1 MDDTQRTGWQKRIL
15 LFLTSQCITLFGSTL
30 VQMAIV
36 WYATMQTASG
46 VWVAAFTVGSYL
58 PQFLISFIGG
68 VWADR
73 YHRKKL
79 IIGADMLIAFA
90 TFIMVLAIPHIS
102 SEPALLGGLLVMSVV
117 RSFGA
122 GIQTPA
128 VNAVIPQLVPAQ
140 QLMRYNGINATMQS
154 VVNFAAPA
162 AAGAVF
168 AVSTLRTTL
177 MIDIVT
183 AVLGTGLLSCL
194 VLPKQDTSFEKSGVL
209 SDMKIGV
216 RYAFSDRGIGKLLII
231 YGLFTFFCVPAG
243 YLAGLLVRRGIRGY
257 LLVSYGSR
265 SRGVRGHDGGR
276 SRYEYMGRLPEPG
289 KDFSGRAFGVWFLC
303 DRYGL
308 FKEFYSLSW
317 IDGVLRSC
325 IDNGADRDYHDA
337 AGENRYLYARACL
350 WLTDAAL
357 DCRVFG
363 LLGTMYA
370 GFLPLGMAV
379 FGPLADILPLQWIMI
394 GSGIAL
400 ILIAVITYFHQ
411 VLKGVN

>member
-1 MDDTQRTGWQKRIL
+1 MDDTQCTGWQKRIL

-30 VQMAIV
+30 VQMALI
-36 WYATMQTASG
+36 WYATMQTSSG

-140 QLMRYNGINATMQS
+140 QLMRYNGINAAMQS

-168 AVSTLRTTL
+168 AVSTLGTTL
-177 MIDIVT
+177 MIDIVM
-183 AVLGTGLLSCL
+183 AVLGTGLLSCV
-194 VLPKQDTSFEKSGVL
+194 VLPKQDTSFEKSGVF

-243 YLAGLLVRRGIRGY
+243 YLAGLLVRRVFGDTYWY
-257 LLVSYGSR
+257 LTAVEVVGFAGMMAGGVAMSTWGGFR
-265 SRGVRGHDGGR
+265 SRGKTLAAG
-276 SRYEYMGRLPEPG
+276 LL
-289 KDFSGRAFGVWFLC
+289 AFGSFAIGMGFSKNFILYLGLMAF
-303 DRYGL
+303 YG
-308 FKEFYSLSW
+308 
-317 IDGVLRSC
+317 V
-325 IDNGADRDYHDA
+325 A
-337 AGENRYLYARACL
+337 
-350 WLTDAAL
+350 LTMVQTAITTMLQERTDTSMQG
-357 DCRVFG
+357 RVFG

-370 GFLPLGMAV
+370 GFLPIGMAV
-379 FGPLADILPLQWIMI
+379 FGPLADIVPLQWIMI

-400 ILIAVITYFHQ
+400 ILIAGITYQ
-411 VLKGVN
+411 ANVS

>member
-1 MDDTQRTGWQKRIL
+1 MDDTKCTGWQKRIL

-30 VQMAIV
+30 VQMALV
-36 WYATMQTASG
+36 WYATMQTSSG

-140 QLMRYNGINATMQS
+140 ELMRYNGINATMQS

-183 AVLGTGLLSCL
+183 AVLGTGLLSCV
-194 VLPKQDTSFEKSGVL
+194 VLPKQDTSFEKSGVF

-216 RYAFSDRGIGKLLII
+216 RYAFSDRVIGKLLVI

-243 YLAGLLVRRGIRGY
+243 YLAGLLVRRVFGDTYWY
-257 LLVSYGSR
+257 LTAVEVVGFAGMMAGGVAMSTWGGFR
-265 SRGVRGHDGGR
+265 SRGKTLAAG
-276 SRYEYMGRLPEPG
+276 LL
-289 KDFSGRAFGVWFLC
+289 AFGSFAIGMGFSKNFILYLGLMAF
-303 DRYGL
+303 YG
-308 FKEFYSLSW
+308 
-317 IDGVLRSC
+317 V
-325 IDNGADRDYHDA
+325 A
-337 AGENRYLYARACL
+337 
-350 WLTDAAL
+350 LTMVQTAITTMLQEKTDSPMQG
-357 DCRVFG
+357 RVFG

-400 ILIAVITYFHQ
+400 ILIAGITYFKRE
-411 VLKGVN
+411 LN

>member
-1 MDDTQRTGWQKRIL
+1 MDDTQRIGWQKRIL

-243 YLAGLLVRRGIRGY
+243 YLAGLLVRRVFGDTYWY
-257 LLVSYGSR
+257 LTAVEVVGFAGMMAGGVAMSTWGGFR
-265 SRGVRGHDGGR
+265 SREKTLAAG
-276 SRYEYMGRLPEPG
+276 LL
-289 KDFSGRAFGVWFLC
+289 AFGSFAIGMGFSKNFILYLGLMAF
-303 DRYGL
+303 YG
-308 FKEFYSLSW
+308 
-317 IDGVLRSC
+317 V
-325 IDNGADRDYHDA
+325 A
-337 AGENRYLYARACL
+337 
-350 WLTDAAL
+350 LTMVQTAITTMLQERTDTSMQG
-357 DCRVFG
+357 RVFG

-370 GFLPLGMAV
+370 GFLPIGRAV

>member
-1 MDDTQRTGWQKRIL
+1 MDDTQRIGWQKRIL

-243 YLAGLLVRRGIRGY
+243 YLAGLLVRRVFGDTYWY
-257 LLVSYGSR
+257 LTAVEVVGFAGMMAGGVAMSTWGGFR
-265 SRGVRGHDGGR
+265 SREKTLAAG
-276 SRYEYMGRLPEPG
+276 LL
-289 KDFSGRAFGVWFLC
+289 AFGSFAIGMGFSKNFILYLGLMAF
-303 DRYGL
+303 YG
-308 FKEFYSLSW
+308 
-317 IDGVLRSC
+317 V
-325 IDNGADRDYHDA
+325 A
-337 AGENRYLYARACL
+337 
-350 WLTDAAL
+350 LTMVQTAITTMLQERTDTFMQG
-357 DCRVFG
+357 RVFG
-363 LLGTMYA
+363 LQGTMYA
-370 GFLPLGMAV
+370 GFLPVGMAV
-379 FGPLADILPLQWIMI
+379 FGPLADIFPLQWIMI

-400 ILIAVITYFHQ
+400 IFIAGIISFYWE
-411 VLKGVN
+411 LN

>member
-1 MDDTQRTGWQKRIL
+1 MDDTQCTGWQKRIL

-30 VQMAIV
+30 VQMALI
-36 WYATMQTASG
+36 WYATMQTSSG

-183 AVLGTGLLSCL
+183 AIMGTGLLSCL
-194 VLPKQDTSFEKSGVL
+194 VLPKQDTSFEKSGVF

-216 RYAFSDRGIGKLLII
+216 RYPFSDRVIGKLLII

-243 YLAGLLVRRGIRGY
+243 YLAGLLVRRVFGDTYWY
-257 LLVSYGSR
+257 LTAVEVVGFAGMMAGGVAMSTWGGFR
-265 SRGVRGHDGGR
+265 SRGKTLAVG
-276 SRYEYMGRLPEPG
+276 LL
-289 KDFSGRAFGVWFLC
+289 AFGSFAIGMGFSKNFILYLGLMAF
-303 DRYGL
+303 YG
-308 FKEFYSLSW
+308 
-317 IDGVLRSC
+317 V
-325 IDNGADRDYHDA
+325 A
-337 AGENRYLYARACL
+337 
-350 WLTDAAL
+350 LTMVQTAITTMLQEKTDTSMQG
-357 DCRVFG
+357 RVFG

-370 GFLPLGMAV
+370 GFLPIGMAV
-379 FGPLADILPLQWIMI
+379 FGPLADIVPLQWIMV

-400 ILIAVITYFHQ
+400 ILIAVITYSHR

>member
-1 MDDTQRTGWQKRIL
+1 MDDTQCTGWQKRIL

-30 VQMAIV
+30 VQMALI
-36 WYATMQTASG
+36 WYATMQTSSG

-243 YLAGLLVRRGIRGY
+243 YLAGLLVRRVFGDTYWY
-257 LLVSYGSR
+257 LTAVEVVGFAGMMAGGVAMSTWGGFR
-265 SRGVRGHDGGR
+265 SREKTLAAG
-276 SRYEYMGRLPEPG
+276 LL
-289 KDFSGRAFGVWFLC
+289 AFGSFAIGMGFSKNFILYLGLMAF
-303 DRYGL
+303 YG
-308 FKEFYSLSW
+308 
-317 IDGVLRSC
+317 V
-325 IDNGADRDYHDA
+325 A
-337 AGENRYLYARACL
+337 
-350 WLTDAAL
+350 LTMVQTAITTMLQERTDTSMQG
-357 DCRVFG
+357 RVFG

>member
-1 MDDTQRTGWQKRIL
+1 MDDTQRIGWQKRIL

-194 VLPKQDTSFEKSGVL
+194 VLPKQDTSFEKSGVF

-243 YLAGLLVRRGIRGY
+243 YLAGLLVRRVFGDTYWY
-257 LLVSYGSR
+257 LTAVEVVGFAGMMAGGVAMSTWGGFR
-265 SRGVRGHDGGR
+265 SREKTLAAG
-276 SRYEYMGRLPEPG
+276 LL
-289 KDFSGRAFGVWFLC
+289 AFGSFAIGMGFSKNFILYLGLMAF
-303 DRYGL
+303 YG
-308 FKEFYSLSW
+308 
-317 IDGVLRSC
+317 V
-325 IDNGADRDYHDA
+325 A
-337 AGENRYLYARACL
+337 
-350 WLTDAAL
+350 LTMVQTAITTMLQERTDTSMQG
-357 DCRVFG
+357 RVFG

>member
-194 VLPKQDTSFEKSGVL
+194 VLPKQEISFEKSGVF

-243 YLAGLLVRRGIRGY
+243 YLAGLLVRRVFGDTYWY
-257 LLVSYGSR
+257 LTAVEVVGFAGMMAGGVAMSTWGGFR
-265 SRGVRGHDGGR
+265 SREKTLAAG
-276 SRYEYMGRLPEPG
+276 LL
-289 KDFSGRAFGVWFLC
+289 AFGSFAIGMGFSKNFILYLGLMAF
-303 DRYGL
+303 YG
-308 FKEFYSLSW
+308 
-317 IDGVLRSC
+317 V
-325 IDNGADRDYHDA
+325 A
-337 AGENRYLYARACL
+337 
-350 WLTDAAL
+350 LTMVQTAITTMLQERTDTSMQG
-357 DCRVFG
+357 RVFG

>member
-1 MDDTQRTGWQKRIL
+1 MDDTQCTGWQKRIL

-30 VQMAIV
+30 VQMALI
-36 WYATMQTASG
+36 WYAPMQTSSG

-177 MIDIVT
+177 TIDIVT
-183 AVLGTGLLSCL
+183 AVLGTGLLSCV
-194 VLPKQDTSFEKSGVL
+194 VLPKQDTSFEKSGVF

-216 RYAFSDRGIGKLLII
+216 RYAFSDRVIGKLLII

-243 YLAGLLVRRGIRGY
+243 YLAGLLVRRVFGDTYWY
-257 LLVSYGSR
+257 LTAVEVVGFAGMMAGGVAMSTWGGFR
-265 SRGVRGHDGGR
+265 SREKTLAAG
-276 SRYEYMGRLPEPG
+276 LL
-289 KDFSGRAFGVWFLC
+289 AFGSFAIGMGFSKNFILYLGLMAF
-303 DRYGL
+303 YG
-308 FKEFYSLSW
+308 
-317 IDGVLRSC
+317 V
-325 IDNGADRDYHDA
+325 A
-337 AGENRYLYARACL
+337 
-350 WLTDAAL
+350 LTMVQTAITTMLQERTDTSMQG
-357 DCRVFG
+357 RVFG

-370 GFLPLGMAV
+370 GFLPIGMAV
-379 FGPLADILPLQWIMI
+379 FGPLADIVPLQWIMI

-400 ILIAVITYFHQ
+400 ILIAVITYSHQ
-411 VLKGVN
+411 VLKGLN

>member
-1 MDDTQRTGWQKRIL
+1 MDDTQHTGWQKRIL

-30 VQMAIV
+30 VQMALV
-36 WYATMQTASG
+36 WYATMQTSSG
-46 VWVAAFTVGSYL
+46 VWVAAFTVCSYL
-58 PQFLISFIGG
+58 PQFLISFVGG

-73 YHRKKL
+73 YHRKRL

-102 SEPALLGGLLVMSVV
+102 SEPALLGGLLVMSVI
-117 RSFGA
+117 RSLGA

-128 VNAVIPQLVPAQ
+128 VNTVIPQLVPED

-154 VVNFAAPA
+154 IVNFAAPV

-168 AVSTLRTTL
+168 AISTLRTTL

-183 AVLGTGLLSCL
+183 AILGTSLLSCL
-194 VLPKQDTSFEKSGVL
+194 ALPKQNTSIETASVF

-216 RYAFSDRGIGKLLII
+216 KYAFADKLIGKLLII

-243 YLAGLLVRRGIRGY
+243 YLAGLLVRRVFGDTYWY
-257 LLVSYGSR
+257 LTAVEVVGFAGMLAVG
-265 SRGVRGHDGGR
+265 
-276 SRYEYMGRLPEPG
+276 L
-289 KDFSGRAFGVWFLC
+289 FAFGSFAIGMGFSKNFIFYLGLMVC
-303 DRYGL
+303 YG
-308 FKEFYSLSW
+308 
-317 IDGVLRSC
+317 V
-325 IDNGADRDYHDA
+325 A
-337 AGENRYLYARACL
+337 
-350 WLTDAAL
+350 LTMVQTAITTMLQEKTDTSMQG
-357 DCRVFG
+357 RVFG

-370 GFLPLGMAV
+370 GFLPIGMAM

-400 ILIAVITYFHQ
+400 IIISGVTYFNRE
-411 VLKGVN
+411 LKAI

>member
-1 MDDTQRTGWQKRIL
+1 MDDTQRIGWQKRIL

-243 YLAGLLVRRGIRGY
+243 YLAGLLVRRVFGDTYWY
-257 LLVSYGSR
+257 LTAVEVVGFAGMMAGGVAMSTWGGFR
-265 SRGVRGHDGGR
+265 SRGKTLAAG
-276 SRYEYMGRLPEPG
+276 LL
-289 KDFSGRAFGVWFLC
+289 AFGSFAIGMGFSKNFILYLGLMAF
-303 DRYGL
+303 YG
-308 FKEFYSLSW
+308 
-317 IDGVLRSC
+317 V
-325 IDNGADRDYHDA
+325 A
-337 AGENRYLYARACL
+337 
-350 WLTDAAL
+350 LTVVQTAITTMLQEKTDTSMQG
-357 DCRVFG
+357 RVFG

-370 GFLPLGMAV
+370 GFLPIGMAV
-379 FGPLADILPLQWIMI
+379 FGPLADIVPLQWIMI

>member
-1 MDDTQRTGWQKRIL
+1 MDDTQCTGWQKRIL

-30 VQMAIV
+30 VQMALI
-36 WYATMQTASG
+36 WYATMQTSSG

-183 AVLGTGLLSCL
+183 AIMGTGLLSCL
-194 VLPKQDTSFEKSGVL
+194 VLPKQDTSFEKSGVF

-243 YLAGLLVRRGIRGY
+243 YLAGLLVRRVFGDTYWY
-257 LLVSYGSR
+257 LTAVEVVGFAGMMAGGVAMRTWGGFR
-265 SRGVRGHDGGR
+265 SRGKTLAVG
-276 SRYEYMGRLPEPG
+276 LL
-289 KDFSGRAFGVWFLC
+289 AFGSFAIGMGFSKNFILYLGLMAF
-303 DRYGL
+303 YG
-308 FKEFYSLSW
+308 
-317 IDGVLRSC
+317 V
-325 IDNGADRDYHDA
+325 A
-337 AGENRYLYARACL
+337 
-350 WLTDAAL
+350 LTMVQTAITTMLQEKTDTSMQG
-357 DCRVFG
+357 RVFG

-370 GFLPLGMAV
+370 GFLPIGMAV
-379 FGPLADILPLQWIMI
+379 FGPLADIVPLQWIMV

-400 ILIAVITYFHQ
+400 ILIAVITYSHR

>member
-1 MDDTQRTGWQKRIL
+1 MDDTQCTGWQKRIL

-243 YLAGLLVRRGIRGY
+243 YLAGLLVRRVFGDTYWY
-257 LLVSYGSR
+257 LTAVEVVGFAGMMAGGVAMSTWGGFR
-265 SRGVRGHDGGR
+265 SRGKTLAAG
-276 SRYEYMGRLPEPG
+276 LL
-289 KDFSGRAFGVWFLC
+289 AFGSFAIGMGFSKNFILYLGLMAF
-303 DRYGL
+303 YG
-308 FKEFYSLSW
+308 
-317 IDGVLRSC
+317 V
-325 IDNGADRDYHDA
+325 A
-337 AGENRYLYARACL
+337 
-350 WLTDAAL
+350 LTMVQTAITTMLQEKTDTSMQG
-357 DCRVFG
+357 RVFG

-370 GFLPLGMAV
+370 GFLPIGMAV
-379 FGPLADILPLQWIMI
+379 FGPLADIVPLQWIMI

-400 ILIAVITYFHQ
+400 ILIAVITYSHR

>member
-1 MDDTQRTGWQKRIL
+1 MDDTQCTGWQKRIL

-243 YLAGLLVRRGIRGY
+243 YLAGLLVRRVFGDTYWY
-257 LLVSYGSR
+257 LTAVEVVGFAGMMAGGVAMSTWGGFR
-265 SRGVRGHDGGR
+265 SRGKTLAAG
-276 SRYEYMGRLPEPG
+276 LL
-289 KDFSGRAFGVWFLC
+289 AFGSFAIGMGFSKNFILYLGLMAF
-303 DRYGL
+303 YG
-308 FKEFYSLSW
+308 
-317 IDGVLRSC
+317 V
-325 IDNGADRDYHDA
+325 A
-337 AGENRYLYARACL
+337 
-350 WLTDAAL
+350 LTMVQTAITTMLQERTDTSMQG
-357 DCRVFG
+357 RVFG

>member
-1 MDDTQRTGWQKRIL
+1 MDDTQCTGWQKRIL

-30 VQMAIV
+30 VQMALI
-36 WYATMQTASG
+36 WYATMQTSSG

-177 MIDIVT
+177 TIDIVT
-183 AVLGTGLLSCL
+183 AVLGTGLLSCV
-194 VLPKQDTSFEKSGVL
+194 VLPKQDTSFEKSGVF

-216 RYAFSDRGIGKLLII
+216 RYAFSDRVIGKLLII

-243 YLAGLLVRRGIRGY
+243 YLAGLLVRRVFGDTYWY
-257 LLVSYGSR
+257 LTAVEVVGFAGMMAGGVAMSTWGGFR
-265 SRGVRGHDGGR
+265 SRGKTLAAG
-276 SRYEYMGRLPEPG
+276 LL
-289 KDFSGRAFGVWFLC
+289 AFGSFAIGMGFSKNFILYLGLMAF
-303 DRYGL
+303 YG
-308 FKEFYSLSW
+308 
-317 IDGVLRSC
+317 V
-325 IDNGADRDYHDA
+325 A
-337 AGENRYLYARACL
+337 
-350 WLTDAAL
+350 LTMVQTAITTMLQEKTDSPMQG
-357 DCRVFG
+357 RVFG

-379 FGPLADILPLQWIMI
+379 FGPLADIVPLQWIMI

-400 ILIAVITYFHQ
+400 ILIAVITYSHR

>member
-1 MDDTQRTGWQKRIL
+1 MDDTQCTGWQKRIL

-30 VQMAIV
+30 VQMALV

-243 YLAGLLVRRGIRGY
+243 YLAGLLVRRIFGDTYWY
-257 LLVSYGSR
+257 LTAVEVVGFAGMMAGGVAMSTWGGFR
-265 SRGVRGHDGGR
+265 SRGKTLAAG
-276 SRYEYMGRLPEPG
+276 LL
-289 KDFSGRAFGVWFLC
+289 AFGSFAIGMGFSKNFILYLGLMAF
-303 DRYGL
+303 YG
-308 FKEFYSLSW
+308 
-317 IDGVLRSC
+317 V
-325 IDNGADRDYHDA
+325 A
-337 AGENRYLYARACL
+337 
-350 WLTDAAL
+350 LTMVQTAITTMLQERTDTSMQG
-357 DCRVFG
+357 RVFG

-370 GFLPLGMAV
+370 GFLPLGMTV

>member
-1 MDDTQRTGWQKRIL
+1 MDNTKHTGWRRRIL

-30 VQMAIV
+30 VQMSLV
-36 WYATMQTASG
+36 WYATMQTSSG
-46 VWVAAFTVGSYL
+46 VWVAAFTVSSYL

-90 TFIMVLAIPHIS
+90 TLIMVLVIPHIS
-102 SEPALLGGLLVMSVV
+102 SKPALLGGLLAMSVV
-117 RSFGA
+117 RSLGA

-128 VNAVIPQLVPAQ
+128 VNAVIPQLVPEN

-168 AVSTLRTTL
+168 AVSTLRTML

-183 AVLGTGLLSCL
+183 AIIGTGLLSCMM
-194 VLPKQDTSFEKSGVL
+194 LPKQAVSLKKVSVL

-216 RYAFSDRGIGKLLII
+216 RYAFSDRMIGKILVI
-231 YGLFTFFCVPAG
+231 YGMFTFFCVPAG
-243 YLAGLLVRRGIRGY
+243 YLAGLLVRRVFGDTYWYLTAVEVVGFAGMMVGGIAMSTWG
-257 LLVSYGSR
+257 GFR
-265 SRGVRGHDGGR
+265 SRGKTLAVG
-276 SRYEYMGRLPEPG
+276 LL
-289 KDFSGRAFGVWFLC
+289 AFGSFAIAMGFSKNFILYLGLMAF
-303 DRYGL
+303 YGVAL
-308 FKEFYSLSW
+308 TMVQTAITTMLQEK
-317 IDGVLRSC
+317 
-325 IDNGADRDYHDA
+325 
-337 AGENRYLYARACL
+337 
-350 WLTDAAL
+350 TDASMQG
-357 DCRVFG
+357 RVFG

-370 GFLPLGMAV
+370 GFLPIGMAI

-400 ILIAVITYFHQ
+400 IFIAGITCFDWE
-411 VLKGVN
+411 LKLVNGKK

>member
-1 MDDTQRTGWQKRIL
+1 MDDTQRIGWQKRIL

-183 AVLGTGLLSCL
+183 AIMGTGLLSCL

-243 YLAGLLVRRGIRGY
+243 YLAGLLVRRVFGDTYWY
-257 LLVSYGSR
+257 LTAVEVVGFAGMMAGGVAMSTWGGFR
-265 SRGVRGHDGGR
+265 SRGKTLAAG
-276 SRYEYMGRLPEPG
+276 LL
-289 KDFSGRAFGVWFLC
+289 AFGSFAIGMGFSKNFILYLGLMAF
-303 DRYGL
+303 YG
-308 FKEFYSLSW
+308 
-317 IDGVLRSC
+317 V
-325 IDNGADRDYHDA
+325 A
-337 AGENRYLYARACL
+337 
-350 WLTDAAL
+350 LTMVQTAITTMLQERTDTSMQG
-357 DCRVFG
+357 RVFG

-370 GFLPLGMAV
+370 GFLPLGMTV

>member
-30 VQMAIV
+30 VQMAII

-102 SEPALLGGLLVMSVV
+102 SEPALLGSLLVMSVV

-128 VNAVIPQLVPAQ
+128 VNAVIPQLVPEE
-140 QLMRYNGINATMQS
+140 QLMRYNGINAAMQS
-154 VVNFAAPA
+154 AVNFAAPA

-168 AVSTLRTTL
+168 AVSTLRATL

-183 AVLGTGLLSCL
+183 AILGTGLLSCL
-194 VLPKQDTSFEKSGVL
+194 ALPKQDASSCRTPLLKKASIF
-209 SDMKIGV
+209 SDIKTGV
-216 RYAFSDRGIGKLLII
+216 RYAFSDRVIGKLLII

-243 YLAGLLVRRGIRGY
+243 YLAGLLVRRVFGDTYWY
-257 LLVSYGSR
+257 LTAVEVVGFAGMMAGGAAMSIWGGFR
-265 SRGVRGHDGGR
+265 SRGKTLTAG
-276 SRYEYMGRLPEPG
+276 LL
-289 KDFSGRAFGVWFLC
+289 AFGSFAIGMGFSKNFILYLVLMAF
-303 DRYGL
+303 YGVAL
-308 FKEFYSLSW
+308 TMVQTTITTMLQE
-317 IDGVLRSC
+317 RT
-325 IDNGADRDYHDA
+325 DNSMQG
-337 AGENRYLYARACL
+337 
-350 WLTDAAL
+350 
-357 DCRVFG
+357 RVFG

-370 GFLPLGMAV
+370 GFLPMGMAV
-379 FGPLADILPLQWIMI
+379 FGPLADVVPLQWIMI
-394 GSGIAL
+394 GSGVAP
-400 ILIAVITYFHQ
+400 ILIAGIISFHRE
-411 VLKGVN
+411 LKRAN

>member
-1 MDDTQRTGWQKRIL
+1 MDDTQCTGWQKRIL

-30 VQMAIV
+30 VQMALI
-36 WYATMQTASG
+36 WYATMQTSSG

-243 YLAGLLVRRGIRGY
+243 YLAGLLVRRVFGDTYWY
-257 LLVSYGSR
+257 LTAVEVVGFAGMMAGGVAMSTWGGFR
-265 SRGVRGHDGGR
+265 SREKTLAAG
-276 SRYEYMGRLPEPG
+276 LL
-289 KDFSGRAFGVWFLC
+289 AFGSFAIGMGFSKNFILYLGLMAF
-303 DRYGL
+303 YG
-308 FKEFYSLSW
+308 
-317 IDGVLRSC
+317 V
-325 IDNGADRDYHDA
+325 A
-337 AGENRYLYARACL
+337 
-350 WLTDAAL
+350 LTMVQTAITTMLQERTDTSMQG
-357 DCRVFG
+357 RVFG

-400 ILIAVITYFHQ
+400 ILIAVITYSHQ
-411 VLKGVN
+411 VLNRLN

>member
-1 MDDTQRTGWQKRIL
+1 MDDTQCTGWQKRIL

-30 VQMAIV
+30 VQMALI
-36 WYATMQTASG
+36 WYATMQTSSG

-177 MIDIVT
+177 TIDIVT
-183 AVLGTGLLSCL
+183 AVLGTGLLSCV
-194 VLPKQDTSFEKSGVL
+194 VLPKQDTSFEKSGVF

-216 RYAFSDRGIGKLLII
+216 RYAFSDRVIGKLLII

-243 YLAGLLVRRGIRGY
+243 YLAGLLVRRVFGDTYWY
-257 LLVSYGSR
+257 LTAVEVVGFAGMMAGGVAMSTWGGFR
-265 SRGVRGHDGGR
+265 SREKTLAAG
-276 SRYEYMGRLPEPG
+276 LL
-289 KDFSGRAFGVWFLC
+289 AFGSFAIGMGFSKNFILYLGLMAF
-303 DRYGL
+303 YG
-308 FKEFYSLSW
+308 
-317 IDGVLRSC
+317 V
-325 IDNGADRDYHDA
+325 A
-337 AGENRYLYARACL
+337 
-350 WLTDAAL
+350 LTMVQTAITTMLQERTDTSMQG
-357 DCRVFG
+357 RVFG

-370 GFLPLGMAV
+370 GFLPIGMAV
-379 FGPLADILPLQWIMI
+379 FGPLADIVPLQWIMI

-400 ILIAVITYFHQ
+400 ILIAVITYSHQ
-411 VLKGVN
+411 VLKGLN

>member
-102 SEPALLGGLLVMSVV
+102 SEPAVLGGLLVMSVV

-243 YLAGLLVRRGIRGY
+243 YLAGLLVRRVFGDTYWY
-257 LLVSYGSR
+257 LTAVEVVGFAGMMAGGVAMSTWGGFR
-265 SRGVRGHDGGR
+265 SREKTLAAG
-276 SRYEYMGRLPEPG
+276 LL
-289 KDFSGRAFGVWFLC
+289 AFGSFAIGMGFSKNFILYLGLMAF
-303 DRYGL
+303 YG
-308 FKEFYSLSW
+308 
-317 IDGVLRSC
+317 V
-325 IDNGADRDYHDA
+325 A
-337 AGENRYLYARACL
+337 
-350 WLTDAAL
+350 LTMVQTAITTMLQERTDTSMQG
-357 DCRVFG
+357 RVFG